1 MEAFLNGDHNSAMLA
16 ETDTLM
22 IEERDYRLRWL
33 RLSFWV
39 VAAVLG
45 FVHVWANRHYLNE
58 DAMSYL
64 DIADAYLH
72 GDWSEAINSYW
83 SPLYS
88 WLIALALLIFKPSPY
103 SKFSVLQLTNFAIY
117 LVSLGCFDFLIHEL
131 IRFHRHRRGELSAS
145 KLVNLPDWAWLALG
159 FPLFIWLCL
168 DIIVVSR
175 GTPDL
180 IIAAVVFLVAGLLLR
195 IRRRPESWIP
205 FVLLGTA
212 LGIGYLA
219 KAVMFPLSF
228 VFIAVSMFSVGNLR
242 RAAPRVLTAL
252 ALFFLI
258 ASPFIFA
265 ISRAKGRFTFGDSA
279 RLNTTW
285 VRALTRWQGGGA
297 GTGAPVH
304 SARKV
309 LDTPPI
315 YEFGGEIGGTYPL
328 WYDPSYWHEGAGRN
342 FDSWGQLRVFGRNV
356 QFYYWLFSY
365 EVHYGLVVGWL
376 SLYLLSRRRW
386 MLLKDLA
393 SYSSLIIPALAGL
406 GIYFLAIV
414 QGRYVAPFVMLLW
427 LGLFS
432 GLRLPD
438 NQVSRRLIACVM
450 GVLMAMMVVKVTASS
465 NYEASVTASSL
476 IAEEDTSAH
485 EQWLVADGLRQM
497 GVVPG
502 DKVAVIGNSF
512 RAFWAHLAGV
522 RIVAEIKTRDANS
535 FWAVD
540 EPVRSE
546 AIETFARTGAK
557 AIVTEMPALCA
568 ESVGWR
574 KIGNTDYYTYLLSR

>member
-1 MEAFLNGDHNSAMLA
+1 M
-16 ETDTLM
+16 T
-22 IEERDYRLRWL
+22 EERDYRLRWL
-33 RLSFWV
+33 RVGFWV

-45 FVHVWANRHYLNE
+45 FVHVWANRHSLNV
-58 DAMSYL
+58 DTMSYL
-64 DIADAYLH
+64 DIAEAYLQR
-72 GDWSEAINSYW
+72 DWSVAINAYW

-88 WLIALALLIFKPSPY
+88 WLIALALLIVKPSPY
-103 SKFSVLQLTNFAIY
+103 SKFSVVQLTNFAIY
-117 LVSLGCFDFLIHEL
+117 LVCLGCFDFLIHEL
-131 IRFHRHRRGELSAS
+131 IRFHRHRKAELLAS

-159 FPLFIWLCL
+159 FPLFIWICL
-168 DIIVVSR
+168 YVIDVSI
-175 GTPDL
+175 GSPDL
-180 IIAAVVFLVAGLLLR
+180 IIAAVVFLAGGLLLR
-195 IRRRPESWIP
+195 VRLRPESWIP

-212 LGIGYLA
+212 LGFGYLA

-242 RAAPRVLTAL
+242 TAAPRVLTAL

-265 ISRAKGRFTFGDSA
+265 ISSAKGRFTFSDSA
-279 RLNTTW
+279 RRNTAW
-285 VRALTRWQGGGA
+285 VTPLTRWLGGSA
-297 GTGAPVH
+297 GIGPPVH
-304 SARKV
+304 SPRKV

-315 YEFGGEIGGTYPL
+315 YEFGGEIRATYPL
-328 WYDPSYWHEGAGRN
+328 WYDPSYWHEGVPGDFDLRGQGRA
-342 FDSWGQLRVFGRNV
+342 FGQNV
-356 QFYYWLFSY
+356 QAFYWLFLN

-386 MLLKDLA
+386 MVVKDLA
-393 SYSSLIIPALAGL
+393 HYSFLIIPALAGF

-414 QGRYVAPFVMLLW
+414 EFRYVAPFVMLLW

-438 NQVSRRLIACVM
+438 DQVSKRLIACVI

-465 NYEASVTASSL
+465 NHEASVTARSL
-476 IAEEDTSAH
+476 IAGKDTSAH

-502 DKVAVIGNSF
+502 DKVAVIGYSF
-512 RAFWAHLAGV
+512 TAFWAQLARV
-522 RIVAEIKTRDANS
+522 RIVAEIRDRDANS

-557 AIVTEMPALCA
+557 AIVTEKPALCA
-568 ESVGWR
+568 ESTGWR
-574 KIGNTDYYTYLLSR
+574 KIGNTDYYAYLLSR

>member
-1 MEAFLNGDHNSAMLA
+1 MKDQHNS
-16 ETDTLM
+16 ETLVQTNSS
-22 IEERDYRLRWL
+22 ITEERDYRLRWL
-33 RLSFWV
+33 RVSFWV

-45 FVHVWANRHYLNE
+45 FVHVWANRYSLNE

-72 GDWSEAINSYW
+72 RDWSVAINSYW
-83 SPLYS
+83 GPLYS
-88 WLIALALLIFKPSPY
+88 WLIALALLIVKPSPS

-117 LVSLGCFDFLIHEL
+117 LVCLGCFDFLIHEL
-131 IRFHRHRRGELSAS
+131 IRFHRHRRAELSAS

-168 DIIVVSR
+168 DIIEVST

-195 IRRRPESWIP
+195 IRRRPEHWIP
-205 FVLLGTA
+205 FVLLGIA
-212 LGIGYLA
+212 LGFGYLA

-228 VFIAVSMFSVGNLR
+228 VFIAVSMLSAGNLR
-242 RAAPRVLTAL
+242 RSAPRVLTAL

-265 ISRAKGRFTFGDSA
+265 ISRAKGRFTFSDSA
-279 RLNTTW
+279 RINTAWMT
-285 VRALTRWQGGGA
+285 RLTRWQGGRA
-297 GTGAPVH
+297 GIGDPVH
-304 SARKV
+304 SPRKIR
-309 LDTPPI
+309 DTPPI

-328 WYDPSYWHEGAGRN
+328 WYDPSYWHEGVPG
-342 FDSWGQLRVFGRNV
+342 DSILRGQLRAFGRNV
-356 QFYYWLFSY
+356 QAYFWLFFY
-365 EVHYGLVVGWL
+365 EIHYGLVVGWL

-386 MLLKDLA
+386 MVVGDLA
-393 SYSSLIIPALAGL
+393 PYSSLIIPALAGL

-414 QGRYVAPFVMLLW
+414 ELRYVAPFVMLLW

-450 GVLMAMMVVKVTASS
+450 IVLMLMMVVKVTASS
-465 NYEASVTASSL
+465 NHEASVTVSSL
-476 IAEEDTSAH
+476 IAGEGTSAH
-485 EQWLVADGLRQM
+485 EQWLVADGLHQM

-502 DKVAVIGNSF
+502 DRVAVIGNSI
-512 RAFWAHLAGV
+512 RAFWGHLAGV
-522 RIVAEIKTRDANS
+522 RIVAEIKPRDANG

-540 EPVRSE
+540 ESVRSE

-557 AIVTEMPALCA
+557 AIVTERPALCA
-568 ESVGWR
+568 ESAGWR
-574 KIGNTDYYTYLLSR
+574 KIGNTNYYAYLLSR